1 MNYEKL
7 CKEVLDSD
15 SKIRFVGVLNSRG
28 ELTTQKSKSDS
39 PLLSEDEVKMS
50 IHYTFEH
57 WNRVKN
63 LEHKLGKEKS
73 FVTEH
78 ENVTLFSLFFD
89 GNLLLLS
96 TEPNSSC
103 SKIISNVRKI
113 ITKIVP
119 ENKTKPK
126 TSKTEPK
133 TSKTKTSPRTKITK
147 KNISELK
154 ARLEMLEKQ
163 IDKLSKI

>member
-7 CKEVLDSD
+7 CKEVLNSD
-15 SKIRFVGVLNSRG
+15 SKIRFAGVLNSRG
-28 ELTTQKSKSDS
+28 ELTAQKSKSNS

-89 GNLLLLS
+89 GNLFLLS
-96 TEPNSSC
+96 TEPNSNC

-113 ITKIVP
+113 ITKIVT
-119 ENKTKPK
+119 EN
-126 TSKTEPK
+126 KTEPK
-133 TSKTKTSPRTKITK
+133 TSKTKTSPRTKST

-163 IDKLSKI
+163 IDTLSKI